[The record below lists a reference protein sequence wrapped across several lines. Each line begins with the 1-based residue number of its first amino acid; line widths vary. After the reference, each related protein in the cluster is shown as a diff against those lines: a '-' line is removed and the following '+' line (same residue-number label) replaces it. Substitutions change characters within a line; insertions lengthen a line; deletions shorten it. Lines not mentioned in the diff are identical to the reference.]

1 VATEDEK
8 GYVFRATLTKDALAD
23 LLKERFDGREGE
35 APAEPAYAIVRR
47 VDCADMKSCAE
58 VLLSLECWTEGQIF
72 NENAE
77 LRWRQTAEGYAVLLL
92 TEQDNPPADF
102 QPLNGSPFTVVC
114 PSSDE
119 RHGFLLWGTRPD
131 KDKFWETRIPRPLRY
146 PVPMTSKPPQL
157 VYRLYQEGAA
167 VRWVRLVGLVEV
179 K

>member
-8 GYVFRATLTKDALAD
+8 GYVYRATLPKDALAA
-23 LLKERFDGREGE
+23 LMKARFGDREGE
-35 APAEPAYAIVRR
+35 APAEPACAIVRR

-58 VLLSLECWTEGQIF
+58 VLSSLERWTEGQIF

-102 QPLNGSPFTVVC
+102 QPLNGSPFTVVS

-131 KDKFWETRIPRPLRY
+131 KDKFWETRIPRSLRY
-146 PVPMTSKPPQL
+146 PIKTNGKPPQL

-167 VRWVRLVGLVEV
+167 VRWVRLVELVEV